1 MTVRYVSLGFT
12 VSFFFLLTQLRLT
25 NKMCVWF
32 VAFVKFLPLI
42 DKYQNEKSMMTFEGT
57 QTMGGTAIV
66 EKLRAIGPCEY
77 IKKTTEVQAALDGTL
92 IEFQGISHRY

>member
-1 MTVRYVSLGFT
+1 
-12 VSFFFLLTQLRLT
+12 
-25 NKMCVWF
+25 
-32 VAFVKFLPLI
+32 
-42 DKYQNEKSMMTFEGT
+42 MMTFEGT